1 MIAAT
6 PPGGGHSTG
15 RTAGSISVRS
25 DMGLRDRFDTPR
37 TARAILSWRI
47 AAGIVVAAGAA
58 LAGVPLIGAIAIGAV
73 VYAGLVGIAV
83 ASPSGPARPAID
95 PFTLGEPWRQIVQGA
110 QTAGRKLRATVEG
123 VPAGPLRERL
133 QSIIAQIDHGI
144 DEVWLVAQQGD
155 SIDDSIRTLDPTGL
169 RAKLATA
176 EQRSAADP
184 SPDANAA
191 VESLRSQLA
200 TVDRLR
206 TESETTAASLRL
218 TQTRLDELVARANE
232 VKVGAA
238 DTERYS
244 RDVDDMVLQL
254 EALRQ
259 AVEETR
265 SA

>member
-1 MIAAT
+1 
-6 PPGGGHSTG
+6 
-15 RTAGSISVRS
+15 
-25 DMGLRDRFDTPR
+25 MGLRDRFDTPR

-47 AAGIVVAAGAA
+47 AAGIVVAGVAA
-58 LAGVPLIGAIAIGAV
+58 LVGVPLIGVLAIGAAA
-73 VYAGLVGIAV
+73 YAVLVGVAV
-83 ASPSGPARPAID
+83 ARPATSRPATAID

-110 QTAGRKLRATVEG
+110 QSAGRKLQATVDG
-123 VPAGPLRERL
+123 VPAGPLRDRL
-133 QSIIAQIDHGI
+133 RTIITQIDHGI
-144 DEVWLVAQQGD
+144 EEVWLVSRQGD
-155 SIDDSIRTLDPTGL
+155 AIDDSIRTLDPTAL
-169 RAKLATA
+169 RARLATA
-176 EQRSAADP
+176 EQRAAADP
-184 SPDANAA
+184 STDAAAA
-191 VESLRSQLA
+191 VESLRSQIA

-206 TESETTAASLRL
+206 AQSEATAASLRL

>member
-1 MIAAT
+1 
-6 PPGGGHSTG
+6 
-15 RTAGSISVRS
+15 
-25 DMGLRDRFDTPR
+25 MGLRDRFDTPR

-47 AAGIVVAAGAA
+47 AAGIVAVGATA
-58 LAGVPLIGAIAIGAV
+58 LAGVPLLGALAIGVV
-73 VYAGLVGIAV
+73 VYAGLVGVAV
-83 ASPSGPARPAID
+83 ASASPGGPARPAID

-133 QSIIAQIDHGI
+133 QSIITQIDHGI
-144 DEVWLVAQQGD
+144 DEVWRVAQQGD

-176 EQRSAADP
+176 EQRAATDP
-184 SPDANAA
+184 SIDAAAA

-206 TESETTAASLRL
+206 TESESTAASLRL
-218 TQTRLDELVARANE
+218 TQTRLDELVARASE